1 MNENNVGIAFAM
13 MGLSYGLGALFAGWI
28 CSKMSRIVIMQLGLL
43 LLGASC
49 LLIGPSVFFNLPNKI
64 WIILIGISANA
75 FFGAWLVVP
84 VTPEIIE
91 SVEIQLKAKWSQ
103 EYVANGLDEAHVQH
117 EVDLKFKKISNKLT
131 DKASALQNMAYA
143 LGSDRKS
150 VV

>member
-1 MNENNVGIAFAM
+1 MICLIFMDPTLSVRLTQLGMNENNVGIAFAM
-13 MGLSYGLGALFAGWI
+13 MGLSFGLGASFAGWI
-28 CSKMSRIVIMQLGLL
+28 CSKMSRLVIMQLGLL

-91 SVEIQLKAKWSQ
+91 SVEVQLRAKWSK
-103 EYVANGLDEAHVQH
+103 EYFAEGLDQTQV
-117 EVDLKFKKISNKLT
+117 
-131 DKASALQNMAYA
+131 
-143 LGSDRKS
+143 
-150 VV
+150 